1 MGRPAVRVVAARR
14 ESDQLRH
21 GVYRRTRV
29 KERAIL
35 AERQLAAG
43 HLEAACTTWGLALD
57 DYPLVNSGRIDKR
70 MKDMFILIRPHV
82 RHHDAQTLYKR
93 ARAIVRPELVPA

>member
-1 MGRPAVRVVAARR
+1 M
-14 ESDQLRH
+14 
-21 GVYRRTRV
+21 

-35 AERQLAAG
+35 AERQLAEG

-57 DYPLVNSGRIDKR
+57 EYPLVNSGRIDKR

-82 RHHDAQTLYKR
+82 RHHDAQTLYER